1 VLWGAPRIHGELL
14 KLGIDVSQA
23 TVSKYMVRLPKPPY
37 QAWRTFLKNHTRQ
50 LASIDFLVVATAT
63 FRVLFVLI
71 VLAHH
76 RRRVVH
82 FNVTEHPTVLWKAEQ
97 IIQAFPDGTEPR
109 YLLRDRDGI
118 YREAFRERVKAIGM
132 EEVITAP
139 WSPWQNPFVECLLG
153 TVRRNC
159 LNHVIVLGEA
169 HLRRTLTRY
178 FRYYHKFRT
187 HLSLEKD
194 APEPRAIQGTDLGP
208 VIEVSE
214 VGGLHHH
221 YERRTA

>member
-1 VLWGAPRIHGELL
+1 MR
-14 KLGIDVSQA
+14 S
-23 TVSKYMVRLPKPPY
+23 
-37 QAWRTFLKNHTRQ
+37 
-50 LASIDFLVVATAT
+50 
-63 FRVLFVLI
+63 
-71 VLAHH
+71 
-76 RRRVVH
+76 
-82 FNVTEHPTVLWKAEQ
+82 
-97 IIQAFPDGTEPR
+97 
-109 YLLRDRDGI
+109 
-118 YREAFRERVKAIGM
+118 VK
-132 EEVITAP
+132 E
-139 WSPWQNPFVECLLG
+139 ECLE
-153 TVRRNC
+153 RM
-159 LNHVIVLGEA
+159 IVLGEA